1 MDKNERIKLER
12 FALQIRLETLKE
24 IKNLG
29 FGHLGG
35 AMSIVETLAVLYG
48 KVMNIDPKN
57 PKWPDRDYLVCSK
70 GHAGPAVYASLA
82 LKGFFPM
89 EELLTLNKNGTN
101 LPSHCDRN
109 KTKGVDM
116 TTGSL
121 GQGVSSAVG
130 IALGNKIDKR
140 NNYTYL
146 FIGDGELNEGQC
158 WEAVMFAA
166 HNRLENLIA
175 FIDENKK
182 QLDGYT
188 KDINKSFDFVEKL
201 RAFGWNAERVKGDNV
216 EAIYEAVIRAKA
228 HKEKPNAIVL
238 DTIKGQGIPFVEK
251 ELLNHHMRLDESQ
264 IKESEEIIKEL
275 EKKIKYYGELLDA

>member
-1 MDKNERIKLER
+1 VDKNERIKLER

-216 EAIYEAVIRAKA
+216 EAIYEAVMRAKA

>member
-1 MDKNERIKLER
+1 
-12 FALQIRLETLKE
+12 
-24 IKNLG
+24 
-29 FGHLGG
+29 
-35 AMSIVETLAVLYG
+35 
-48 KVMNIDPKN
+48 
-57 PKWPDRDYLVCSK
+57 
-70 GHAGPAVYASLA
+70 
-82 LKGFFPM
+82 
-89 EELLTLNKNGTN
+89 
-101 LPSHCDRN
+101 
-109 KTKGVDM
+109 
-116 TTGSL
+116 
-121 GQGVSSAVG
+121 
-130 IALGNKIDKR
+130 
-140 NNYTYL
+140 
-146 FIGDGELNEGQC
+146 
-158 WEAVMFAA
+158 MFAA

-216 EAIYEAVIRAKA
+216 EAIYEAVMRAKA